1 MSEGYH
7 ILKKSTFSVALA
19 IAAIALSLPGSACA
33 KQWKEIRIAT
43 EAGYAPFEYRSPSGK
58 LEGFDID
65 IGNEICARLK
75 TRCVWIDQSF
85 DSLIPGLKARKFDLA
100 DSTMTATD
108 ARRKVIDFTVPLYV
122 VPVKLAARKGS
133 GLLPNAKSLKGKR
146 VGVQQGTTMET
157 YARKEWAPKGV
168 IVVPYPSYTQAFA
181 DLASGR
187 LDATFQEAQSATDG
201 FLKKP
206 EGANFELV
214 GDVIK
219 SSKILNEPIA
229 IGLRKN
235 NTDLKNAVDKAIES
249 MIADGTMKKFAAKY
263 FEPGNIV
270 IANASK

>member
-1 MSEGYH
+1 M
-7 ILKKSTFSVALA
+7 KKSYFSVALA
-19 IAAIALSLPGSACA
+19 IAAIALSLPGSASA

-43 EAGYAPFEYRSPSGK
+43 EAGYAPFEYRNPSGK

-75 TRCVWIDQSF
+75 TQCVWIDQSF

-100 DSTMTATD
+100 DSTMTATE
-108 ARRKVIDFTVPLYV
+108 ARRKVIDFTVPLYI

-133 GLLPNAKSLKGKR
+133 GLLPNAQSLKGKR

-187 LDATFQEAQSATDG
+187 LDATFQEAQSAVDG

-270 IANASK
+270 IAGAGK